1 MRILFFAES
10 LIAGGQERRML
21 ELIRYLLEKND
32 YTIALV
38 ITEEEIFYTFAKELD
53 LRLEII
59 KRKVFRYDPLL
70 FIRFFRFCRDFKPD
84 IIHAWGKMPT
94 FYSLP
99 VRILL
104 RIPLLSNLIA
114 NSKPEFNNR
123 FMDKLFY
130 SADVHFSD
138 VILSN
143 SHAGLKAYNIKS
155 AKAGVIYNG
164 VHLERF
170 SNTFDIG
177 LIRKELDI
185 LTELVV
191 IMVAC
196 FTSSKDYDLFID
208 IAAETGKIRN
218 DVTFVAVGGG
228 PELNRIQTRA
238 NNEGVTNV
246 VFTGDQKQVEPFV
259 AAADVGLLC
268 TYAEGVSNAIIEY
281 MALGK
286 PTVATDTA
294 GGSPE
299 ITIEGVTGYCT
310 ERRLEAVL
318 EKLIPLLDNK
328 HLRDSMGEKGKER
341 IAKLFSVNRMGE
353 DYELIYKRLA
363 IKN

>member
-21 ELIRYLLEKND
+21 ELIRYLLDKKG

-38 ITEEEIFYTFAKELD
+38 ITEEEIFYTFAKELGID
-53 LRLEII
+53 IRIL
-59 KRKVFRYDPLL
+59 KRKIFRYDPSL
-70 FIRFFRFCRDFKPD
+70 FVSFFRFCTDFKPD

-99 VRILL
+99 VKIFL
-104 RIPLLSNLIA
+104 RIPLISNLIA
-114 NSKPEFNNR
+114 NSKPEYHNR
-123 FMDKLFY
+123 LMDKIFY
-130 SADVHFSD
+130 TADVHFSD

-143 SHAGLKAYNIKS
+143 SKAGLKAYNITS
-155 AKAGVIYNG
+155 DKAGVIYNG

-170 SNTFDIG
+170 RNSYDIDF
-177 LIRKELDI
+177 IRKKFNI

-208 IAAETGKIRN
+208 IAAETGKTRN

-228 PELNRIQTRA
+228 PELDRIKTRA
-238 NNEGVTNV
+238 GNEGVTNV
-246 VFTGDQKQVEPFV
+246 VFTGDQEQVEPLV
-259 AAADVGLLC
+259 AAADIGLLC
-268 TYAEGVSNAIIEY
+268 TFAEGVSNAIIEY

-286 PTVATDTA
+286 PTIATDLA

-299 ITIEGVTGYCT
+299 ITVEGVTGYCT
-310 ERRLEAVL
+310 ERRTEAVL
-318 EKLIPLLDNK
+318 KKLIPLLDDGHK
-328 HLRDSMGEKGKER
+328 RQTMGEKGKER
-341 IAKLFSVNRMGE
+341 IIKLFSVERMGE
-353 DYELIYKRLA
+353 DYELIYKRLV
-363 IKN
+363 KRN